1 MTNTGEQVT
10 LALVRVPGIS
20 RRALRD
26 VEVVDLPGGNV
37 VDETVDEYGS
47 ERNLGFRGTFFCTVL
62 LLCQE
67 SLPMIVNNRLLNNT
81 RHCVLNILLDQST
94 ESRVTEH
101 GGPSIRVRRTVLP
114 KFNNFVTSGVVV

>member
-10 LALVRVPGIS
+10 LALAGVPGIS
-20 RRALRD
+20 RRTLRD

-47 ERNLGFRGTFFCTVL
+47 ERNFGFIGTLFCTVL
-62 LLCQE
+62 LLRQE
-67 SLPMIVNNRLLNNT
+67 SLPMIVNDRLLNNP
-81 RHCVLNILLDQST
+81 RHCVLNIFFDQST
-94 ESRVTEH
+94 ESGVAEH
-101 GGPSIRVRRTVLP
+101 GGASIGVRRTVFP